1 MLSSGAFLIIVFE
14 THSTSLDNEAQVAS
28 GHRDVDLSR
37 RGEMQAASLGM
48 RRANDGI
55 DVVYVSDLR
64 RSWRT
69 AEIAFKGTNIPIV
82 RDSRLRECDYGTLT
96 GYPTRKVVAVRPSA
110 VFEPFPDG
118 ESYRQAT
125 LRVARWLDDIRRQ
138 NLKRILVIGHR
149 ATHYALEHLIL
160 GIPLEKAISNPL
172 QWRPGWIYE
181 VPDGNE
187 VSKSSTAALTDKP
200 A

>member
-1 MLSSGAFLIIVFE
+1 
-14 THSTSLDNEAQVAS
+14 VAS
-28 GHRDVDLSR
+28 GHRDVDLSP
-37 RGEMQAASLGM
+37 RGEIEAASLGV

-69 AEIAFKGTNIPIV
+69 AEIAFKGTGIPIV
-82 RDSRLRECDYGTLT
+82 HDTRLRECDYGVLA
-96 GYPTRKVVAVRPSA
+96 GHPTREVAAVRPSA
-110 VFEPFPDG
+110 LFEPFPGG

-125 LRVARWLDDIRRQ
+125 IRVARWLEDVHCQ
-138 NLKRILVIGHR
+138 NLQRILVIGHR

-160 GIPLEKAISNPL
+160 GIPLEKAISKPL

-181 VPDGNE
+181 VPPDFQ
-187 VSKSSTAALTDKP
+187 VSAGST
-200 A
+200 